1 MKSPT
6 RIAVLSAA
14 AMTVLAAGSASA
26 QTVTVSN
33 GAMRINTS
41 AYATN
46 QQMEIRIGPV
56 AGQVRLF
63 GVIGAPSTT
72 YNGITS
78 IDLTTG
84 PRDDYVEFRIFTG
97 NAPRIRAST
106 GLGNSDVKVLY
117 ELASSITTA
126 TSTVAVIG
134 GPGNDKV
141 AFGVHSFA
149 RNFYANWN
157 TQQGIGDNESIATI
171 DSPESSQVM
180 SVAFNALGGSGK
192 DNHEI
197 EVKSRAASIVLNSRS
212 TTGANNDSSI
222 VKVDTSGAGTL
233 RATTY
238 ASLGDGV
245 DVFELTNISRGGP
258 AFFYGNLNGGAGND
272 VIKFSSEASGQIF
285 TTFNGSLGNDEI
297 DFFAKG
303 VVTGTPRL
311 LGEGG
316 NDKLKLVVDGPRVA
330 SPFIDGGPGY
340 DIAQGFGTIINC
352 EEVN

>member
-1 MKSPT
+1 MKST
-6 RIAVLSAA
+6 AKTAILSAA
-14 AMTVLAAGSASA
+14 ALTLLAAGSASA

-41 AYATN
+41 AFATN
-46 QQMEIRIGPV
+46 QQMEIRVGPI
-56 AGQVRLF
+56 AGQVRLS

-84 PRDDYVEFRIFTG
+84 PRDDYVEFRIFTA
-97 NAPRIRAST
+97 NAPRIRATT

-117 ELASSITTA
+117 NLPSSVALASS
-126 TSTVAVIG
+126 TVAIIG

-141 AFGVHSFA
+141 FFGVHSFA

-157 TQQGIGDNESIATI
+157 TQQGIGDNETIASI

-180 SVAFNALGGSGK
+180 SVAFNAVGGSGK
-192 DNHEI
+192 DKHEV
-197 EVKSRAASIVLNSRS
+197 EVKSRAASIVLNTRS

-233 RATTY
+233 SATTY

-258 AFFYGNLNGGAGND
+258 ASFYGNLSAGARND
-272 VIKFSSEASGQIF
+272 VIKFTSEASGQIF

-303 VVTGTPRL
+303 VINGTPRL
-311 LGEGG
+311 IGEAG

-330 SPFIDGGPGY
+330 SPLINGGPGY